1 MLKAFLVLF
10 EIYTVASCRAA
21 EKAHCLPLVSMVE
34 VKERVQG
41 GGTGHIEKKNA
52 FLRAEDCMVELLIGK
67 VGGLREG

>member
-1 MLKAFLVLF
+1 MKRTLKVLKAFLVLF

-41 GGTGHIEKKNA
+41 GKLDTLKEKCFFKS
-52 FLRAEDCMVELLIGK
+52 
-67 VGGLREG
+67 